1 MFQFYMQIVLY
12 RPNGG
17 LGCAV
22 GDSPP
27 GIPEE
32 GADAI
37 YSFESLPAKH
47 WKKYVYASRYR
58 DCVVPYHLS
67 LMVLHLF
74 SLALYDNVS
83 VAKVLPNSR
92 MLECG

>member
-1 MFQFYMQIVLY
+1 MFQPYMQVVLY
-12 RPNGG
+12 RPNSG

-37 YSFESLPAKH
+37 YSFESLPAKQ

-58 DCVVPYHLS
+58 DHVVYRSEKALS
-67 LMVLHLF
+67 TLLLIINGPSF
-74 SLALYDNVS
+74 I
-83 VAKVLPNSR
+83 
-92 MLECG
+92 

>member
-1 MFQFYMQIVLY
+1 LY

-17 LGCAV
+17 RGCAV

-27 GIPEE
+27 ALPEE

-47 WKKYVYASRYR
+47 WKKYLYASRY
-58 DCVVPYHLS
+58 
-67 LMVLHLF
+67 
-74 SLALYDNVS
+74 
-83 VAKVLPNSR
+83 
-92 MLECG
+92 